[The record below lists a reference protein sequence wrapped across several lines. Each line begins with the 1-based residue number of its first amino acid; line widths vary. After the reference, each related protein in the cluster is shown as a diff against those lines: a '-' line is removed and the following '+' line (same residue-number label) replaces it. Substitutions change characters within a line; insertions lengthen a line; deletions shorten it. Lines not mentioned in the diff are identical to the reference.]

1 MFQKYNRYNSHYLYN
16 NKLHKQLTFL
26 SNTAGKAIEKLT
38 KTDGEIKDAIMFT
51 EMREKAEQSRLNRPR
66 KEGQI
71 EELYK
76 YLHL

>member
-1 MFQKYNRYNSHYLYN
+1 
-16 NKLHKQLTFL
+16 
-26 SNTAGKAIEKLT
+26 
-38 KTDGEIKDAIMFT
+38 MFT